1 MEGVELPPGSP
12 AAATTTTM
20 ETRRRWWPFNEELAA
35 LVLGPLF
42 LDPEA
47 AATAFRWREI
57 IALLVDLPREIG
69 ELECKKE
76 RFVTLWFYN
85 ADQEVRREK

>member
-1 MEGVELPPGSP
+1 VELPPGSP

-42 LDPEA
+42 LDP
-47 AATAFRWREI
+47 
-57 IALLVDLPREIG
+57 
-69 ELECKKE
+69 
-76 RFVTLWFYN
+76 
-85 ADQEVRREK
+85 